1 MARGKGKYGP
11 KSKILV
17 VLKSAHQKFL
27 ENALFKLIFSKVKT
41 GHPRILEKPRNFKLF
56 LRFFENSSKILFE
69 GDPQKSSIF
78 EVRVRVPLMRMR
90 EKF

>member
-27 ENALFKLIFSKVKT
+27 ENALSKLIFSKVENGT
-41 GHPRILEKPRNFKLF
+41 PYSEVARDNTIIFNGFSSSFK
-56 LRFFENSSKILFE
+56 
-69 GDPQKSSIF
+69 DH
-78 EVRVRVPLMRMR
+78 
-90 EKF
+90 

>member
-27 ENALFKLIFSKVKT
+27 ENALSKLK
-41 GHPRILEKPRNFKLF
+41 
-56 LRFFENSSKILFE
+56 NSFCEIYYIKQDTI
-69 GDPQKSSIF
+69 GC
-78 EVRVRVPLMRMR
+78 VT
-90 EKF
+90 

>member
-27 ENALFKLIFSKVKT
+27 ENALSKLIFSKVENGTPKLT
-41 GHPRILEKPRNFKLF
+41 YIHWGHMKFEKDMNWDTLVFDK
-56 LRFFENSSKILFE
+56 E
-69 GDPQKSSIF
+69 
-78 EVRVRVPLMRMR
+78 VPLVD
-90 EKF
+90 

>member
-27 ENALFKLIFSKVKT
+27 ENALSKLIFSKVENGT
-41 GHPRILEKPRNFKLF
+41 PYCSATAVVLS
-56 LRFFENSSKILFE
+56 LR
-69 GDPQKSSIF
+69 
-78 EVRVRVPLMRMR
+78 RVPGTNPGGGQIYTNFGKL
-90 EKF
+90 

>member
-27 ENALFKLIFSKVKT
+27 ENALSKLIFSKV
-41 GHPRILEKPRNFKLF
+41 
-56 LRFFENSSKILFE
+56 EN
-69 GDPQKSSIF
+69 GTPYYP
-78 EVRVRVPLMRMR
+78 RVRVDAFLDVATSV
-90 EKF
+90 

>member
-27 ENALFKLIFSKVKT
+27 ENALSKLIFSKVENGTPYCNMNAKSWFLT
-41 GHPRILEKPRNFKLF
+41 LNFDIHEALWPKIRSPLLKLLDIL
-56 LRFFENSSKILFE
+56 IL
-69 GDPQKSSIF
+69 
-78 EVRVRVPLMRMR
+78 
-90 EKF
+90 

>member
-27 ENALFKLIFSKVKT
+27 ENALSKLIFSKV
-41 GHPRILEKPRNFKLF
+41 
-56 LRFFENSSKILFE
+56 ENGTPYSSNNADSISTDLNNKATKYF
-69 GDPQKSSIF
+69 QKQLCA
-78 EVRVRVPLMRMR
+78 VLYN
-90 EKF
+90 

>member
-27 ENALFKLIFSKVKT
+27 ENALSKLIFSKVENGTPYSSVIKANSDT
-41 GHPRILEKPRNFKLF
+41 LKSLRNL
-56 LRFFENSSKILFE
+56 LQENVNSK
-69 GDPQKSSIF
+69 S
-78 EVRVRVPLMRMR
+78 
-90 EKF
+90 

>member
-27 ENALFKLIFSKVKT
+27 ENALSKLIFSKV
-41 GHPRILEKPRNFKLF
+41 
-56 LRFFENSSKILFE
+56 EN
-69 GDPQKSSIF
+69 GTPYWG
-78 EVRVRVPLMRMR
+78 
-90 EKF
+90 

>member
-27 ENALFKLIFSKVKT
+27 ENALSKLIFSKV
-41 GHPRILEKPRNFKLF
+41 
-56 LRFFENSSKILFE
+56 ENGTPYWPTLSVTPDLGIARK
-69 GDPQKSSIF
+69 D
-78 EVRVRVPLMRMR
+78 
-90 EKF
+90 

>member
-27 ENALFKLIFSKVKT
+27 ENALSKLIFSKVENGTPYWNASAQTEMWRLHLKIKSVFLKT
-41 GHPRILEKPRNFKLF
+41 DRI
-56 LRFFENSSKILFE
+56 S
-69 GDPQKSSIF
+69 
-78 EVRVRVPLMRMR
+78 
-90 EKF
+90 

>member
-27 ENALFKLIFSKVKT
+27 ENALSKLIFSKVENRTPYSFTERWAAKNDWL
-41 GHPRILEKPRNFKLF
+41 GSRLF
-56 LRFFENSSKILFE
+56 SN
-69 GDPQKSSIF
+69 
-78 EVRVRVPLMRMR
+78 
-90 EKF
+90 

>member
-1 MARGKGKYGP
+1 M
-11 KSKILV
+11 I
-17 VLKSAHQKFL
+17 
-27 ENALFKLIFSKVKT
+27 
-41 GHPRILEKPRNFKLF
+41 F

-69 GDPQKSSIF
+69 VDPQKSSIF

>member
-27 ENALFKLIFSKVKT
+27 ENALSKLIFSKV
-41 GHPRILEKPRNFKLF
+41 
-56 LRFFENSSKILFE
+56 ENGTPYRTWKHCAQWENAVQLVKIEF
-69 GDPQKSSIF
+69 
-78 EVRVRVPLMRMR
+78 
-90 EKF
+90 